1 MTYRRPGGRP
11 QRALAAL
18 LALAIPACVPV
29 TPPAPDAPKRERA
42 VLYIPADPP
51 EPAPAPAA
59 VRLPA
64 PEPPRVV
71 TPGAEV
77 LLRDSLHLLR
87 GRRAGLIT
95 NHTAVA
101 RDGRSVIDLLHAA
114 PGVEL
119 VALFGPEHG
128 LRGNVD
134 GGEHIANSRDA
145 KTGLPVYSL
154 YGRNEKPTAAMLRGI
169 DVLLFDIQDI
179 GARPYTY
186 VWTMAMAMEAAA
198 AKGIPFVVLD
208 RPNPITARVEGPLME
223 MEMRGKGPAITG
235 YYPVPLRHGLT
246 VGEVARYVNQEYR
259 VGADLHVVP
268 VDGWRRDEWFDETG
282 LPWINPSPNI
292 RNLTAALSFSGLVML
307 ETTNLSVGRGTG
319 APFTYVGAPYLN
331 APELLRRVRGYRLPG
346 VEFELAE
353 FTPRGTDWM
362 QFRNQKCNAL
372 RLRVTDRDA
381 YQPVLTAL
389 VFLSEIYRMHPQQ
402 VGMGN
407 MLQMLGSRWAPAAVR
422 AGTDPRE
429 IYRRWERE
437 NAAWEQ
443 VASRYE
449 LYPRKPLLGRP
460 ASGGGTH

>member
-1 MTYRRPGGRP
+1 MTYLRPDRRAP
-11 QRALAAL
+11 RALAAL
-18 LALAIPACVPV
+18 LALALPACVPA
-29 TPPAPDAPKRERA
+29 TPRTADAPVKERP
-42 VLYIPADPP
+42 VLYIPADP
-51 EPAPAPAA
+51 EPAPVAAAPQPVRRPEP
-59 VRLPA
+59 VRL
-64 PEPPRVV
+64 V

-87 GRRAGLIT
+87 GKRAGLIT
-95 NHTAVA
+95 NHTAVT

-114 PGVEL
+114 PGVKL

-134 GGEHIANSRDA
+134 GGEHIANSRDT

-198 AKGIPFVVLD
+198 QQGIPFVVLD
-208 RPNPITARVEGPLME
+208 RPNPITARVEGPLMA
-223 MEMRGKGPAITG
+223 MEMRSKGPAITG

-246 VGEVARYVNQEYR
+246 VGEVARYVNREYG
-259 VGADLHVVP
+259 VNADLHVVP

-307 ETTNLSVGRGTG
+307 ETTNLSVGRGTD

-362 QFRNQKCNAL
+362 QFRNQKCSAL
-372 RLRVTDRDA
+372 RLRVTDREA

-429 IYRRWERE
+429 IFRRWEEE
-437 NAAWEQ
+437 NAAWEK
-443 VASRYE
+443 VAARYT
-449 LYPRKPLLGRP
+449 LYPVTPRAAIG
-460 ASGGGTH
+460 AGGTH